1 MRPGILAFPLLLAL
15 ISPTRAQQQ
24 PQSINDPL
32 ELHGIVLNS
41 ANHQPIPNALVQLD
55 NGEQSQFTIAD
66 GTFSFTNLPAGQHSV
81 LPRKPGFLNDQESVH
96 TPPWHNFSIILP
108 ATVSLTVTL
117 DPEAILYGE
126 VKNEL
131 GEPVEGVTV
140 RAQRWQI
147 NNGHRELMNVGTD
160 TATDD
165 EGKFRIAELSSGDY
179 QLAFIPSSRNGWV
192 NYSKLT
198 ASHHVE
204 QGYGMQF
211 YPGVPDSASATTL
224 RLRAGDQLHIA
235 QILSRQRLFEV
246 SGVIRGVPSGDGLS
260 LELTSDSGDPVQK
273 SVRLD
278 LKSGQF
284 QILGVPAGSYIL
296 RASSQIPKPGTQEV
310 TNLTASLP
318 IFVHSDFSG
327 AVITLGQ
334 TISIPIQLRDEI
346 PPDPNNYPHQV
357 TVQLLS
363 KEFHQMSL
371 ATMVPHRRPVGKD
384 GKEVKDQLARIDDI
398 PPGTYSVEAQ
408 LHHPGYIAALRCG
421 TLDLLREDL
430 LVAPGSTP
438 APIEVTIRDDPA
450 QLQVTLIDAAQSPN
464 AGIILYSE
472 DSPRFSFLMQPTGN
486 GQFQLGNLPPGRYA
500 IVALPNASE
509 LEFRDPTVMFAHLT
523 HAATIT
529 LSPSSNSTAR
539 VELQKPQEDQPQ

>member
-1 MRPGILAFPLLLAL
+1 MQPSILAFPLLLFLCPLA
-15 ISPTRAQQQ
+15 RAQQ
-24 PQSINDPL
+24 PQSTNDL
-32 ELHGIVLNS
+32 FELHGIVLNS
-41 ANHQPIPNALVQLD
+41 ANHQPIPNALVTLD
-55 NGEQSQFTIAD
+55 NGQQSQFTSAD
-66 GTFSFTNLPAGQHSV
+66 GTYSFTNLTRGRHNVVSQ
-81 LPRKPGFLNDQESVH
+81 KPGFDVPQ
-96 TPPWHNFSIILP
+96 FSHAPNSSNYLLDLP
-108 ATVSLTVTL
+108 STVALTIDL
-117 DPEAILYGE
+117 DPEAIFYGK

-147 NNGHRELMNVGTD
+147 NNGHRQLMNAGSD

-165 EGKFRIAELSSGDY
+165 EGKFRIAELPSGDY
-179 QLAFIPSSRNGWV
+179 QLAFVPSSRNGWV
-192 NYSKLT
+192 NYDKLT

-224 RLRAGDQLHIA
+224 HLRAGDQLHVT
-235 QILSRQRLFEV
+235 QTLSRQRLFEV

-278 LKSGQF
+278 LKTGQF
-284 QILGVPAGSYIL
+284 QILGVPAGSYL
-296 RASSQIPKPGTQEV
+296 LTASSQIPKPGTQEV

-346 PPDPNNYPHQV
+346 PPDPKNYPHRV

-371 ATMVPHRRPVGKD
+371 AIMVPDGRPG
-384 GKEVKDQLARIDDI
+384 GKEVKDQLARIEDI

-430 LVAPGSTP
+430 LIAPSSTP
-438 APIEVTIRDDPA
+438 PPIEVTIRDDPA

-464 AGIILYSE
+464 PGIILYSE
-472 DSPRFSFLMQPTGN
+472 DFPRFSFLMQPAGD

-509 LEFRDPTVMFAHLT
+509 LEFREPTVMRPYLT
-523 HAATIT
+523 HATAIT

-539 VELQKPQEDQPQ
+539 VQLQKPQDQPQ

>member
-1 MRPGILAFPLLLAL
+1 MRPSILAFPLLLFLCPPAH
-15 ISPTRAQQQ
+15 AQQQQ
-24 PQSINDPL
+24 PQSNNDL
-32 ELHGIVLNS
+32 FELHGIVLNS

-55 NGEQSQFTIAD
+55 SGEQSQFTSAD
-66 GTFSFTNLPAGQHSV
+66 GTFTFTNLTRGRHNVVSQ
-81 LPRKPGFLNDQESVH
+81 KPGFDVPQYSHAPSLANYFLD
-96 TPPWHNFSIILP
+96 LP
-108 ATVSLTVTL
+108 STVPLTVTL

-147 NNGHRELMNVGTD
+147 NNGHRQLMNAGSD

-165 EGKFRIAELSSGDY
+165 EGKFRIAELPYSDY
-179 QLAFIPSSRNGWV
+179 QLAFVPFSRNGWV
-192 NYSKLT
+192 NYDKLT

-204 QGYGMQF
+204 QGYGLQF

-224 RLRAGDQLHIA
+224 HLRAGDQLHIT
-235 QILSRQRLFEV
+235 QTLSRQRLFEV
-246 SGVIRGVPSGDGLS
+246 SGVIRGVPSGGGLTVV
-260 LELTSDSGDPVQK
+260 LASDSGDPVQK

-278 LKSGQF
+278 LKTGQF
-284 QILGVPAGSYIL
+284 QILGVPAGSYL
-296 RASSQIPKPGTQEV
+296 VTASSQIPKPGTQEV
-310 TNLTASLP
+310 TNITASLP
-318 IFVHSDFSG
+318 IFVRSDFSG

-346 PPDPNNYPHQV
+346 PPDPNGNPHRL

-371 ATMVPHRRPVGKD
+371 ATMVPDGQPRGKD
-384 GKEVKDQLARIDDI
+384 GQERTARIDDI
-398 PPGTYSVEAQ
+398 SPGTYSVEAL
-408 LHHPGYIAALRCG
+408 LHHPGYVAALRCG

-430 LVAPGSTP
+430 LIAPSSTP
-438 APIEVTIRDDPA
+438 PPIEVTIRDDPA
-450 QLQVTLIDAAQSPN
+450 QLQVTLVDAAQSPN

-472 DSPRFSFLMQPTGN
+472 DSPRFSFLMNPTGN
-486 GQFQLGNLPPGRYA
+486 GQFHLGNLPPGRYA

-509 LEFRDPTVMFAHLT
+509 LEFRDPIVTRPYLT
-523 HAATIT
+523 HATSIT
-529 LSPSSNSTAR
+529 LAPSTNSSAR
-539 VELQKPQEDQPQ
+539 VELQKHQDQPQ

>member
-1 MRPGILAFPLLLAL
+1 MRPSILAFPLLLAL
-15 ISPTRAQQQ
+15 ISPAHAQQQ
-24 PQSINDPL
+24 PQSNNDL
-32 ELHGIVLNS
+32 FELHGIVVNS
-41 ANHQPIPNALVQLD
+41 ANHQPIPNALVLLD
-55 NGEQSQFTIAD
+55 DNQQSQFTPAD
-66 GTFSFTNLPAGQHSV
+66 GTFTFTNLTRGRHNVVSQ
-81 LPRKPGFLNDQESVH
+81 KPGFDVPQ
-96 TPPWHNFSIILP
+96 FSHASSSANYFLDLP
-108 ATVSLTVTL
+108 STVPLTVDL
-117 DPEAILYGE
+117 EPEAILYGE

-147 NNGHRELMNVGTD
+147 NNGHRQLMNAGSD

-165 EGKFRIAELSSGDY
+165 EGKFRIAELPSGDY
-179 QLAFIPSSRNGWV
+179 QLAFIPSSRNGWA
-192 NYSKLT
+192 NYAKLT

-224 RLRAGDQLHIA
+224 RLRAGDQLHIV
-235 QILSRQRLFEV
+235 QTLSRQRLFEV
-246 SGVIRGVPSGDGLS
+246 SGVIHGVPSGDGLS

-318 IFVHSDFSG
+318 IFVRSDFSG

-346 PPDPNNYPHQV
+346 PPDPKNYPHRV

-371 ATMVPHRRPVGKD
+371 AIMVPDGRPG

-408 LHHPGYIAALRCG
+408 LHHPGYLAALRCG

-430 LVAPGSTP
+430 LIAPGSTP
-438 APIEVTIRDDPA
+438 PPIEVTIRDDPA

-472 DSPRFSFLMQPTGN
+472 DSPRFSFLMNPTGN
-486 GQFQLGNLPPGRYA
+486 GQFQLGNLPLGRYA

-509 LEFRDPTVMFAHLT
+509 LEFREPTVMRPYLT
-523 HAATIT
+523 HATTIT
-529 LSPSSNSTAR
+529 LSPYSNSTAR
-539 VELQKPQEDQPQ
+539 VELQKPQDQPQ